1 MLNPSA
7 SQLIGTILIHDSAA
21 RIAGTGGQPPP
32 DVAAVA
38 GPAGSGVLVFGSTL
52 VNLPCSVVAAGEQE
66 FRPGLEGLG
75 ARHDPPE
82 GSRHPI
88 DDIEGEADRERVLD
102 LLA

>member
-1 MLNPSA
+1 
-7 SQLIGTILIHDSAA
+7 LIHDSAA

-52 VNLPCSVVAAGEQE
+52 VNLPSVVAAGEQE
-66 FRPGLEGLG
+66 FRPSLEGLG

-82 GSRHPI
+82 GSGHPI
-88 DDIEGEADRERVLD
+88 DDIEGEADCERVLD

>member
-1 MLNPSA
+1 VNPAA
-7 SQLIGTILIHDSAA
+7 SQLIGQHFDPYPAA
-21 RIAGTGGQPPP
+21 RIAGIGGQPLP

-38 GPAGSGVLVFGSTL
+38 GPAGSRVQVFGSSL
-52 VNLPCSVVAAGEQE
+52 VNLLWSVVAAREQE

-82 GSRHPI
+82 GSGHPI